1 MAQSKTTKKLF
12 QMAYGLGASI
22 VILGALFKILHW
34 EIDLG
39 IIVLNGGLLLAVGL
53 IAEAIIF
60 AIAAFEPVDDDLD
73 WSIVYPELAGG
84 VASAKAN
91 KAVVLDEEE
100 ASGMLSKKLDAMLKD
115 AKVDAALME
124 SLGTSIRGF
133 EGAAKG
139 MVPTAEAMS
148 STKKYSEEMAL
159 AAAQM
164 ESLNSLY
171 KVQVEST
178 ARQAE
183 VNEQVAHNAG
193 RLKDQMEGLA
203 NNLSSLNGV
212 YGNMLGAM
220 KG

>member
-1 MAQSKTTKKLF
+1 MAQSKTTKKIF
-12 QMAYGLGASI
+12 NMAYGLGASI

-34 EIDLG
+34 ELPLG
-39 IIVLNGGLLLAVGL
+39 FATLTGGTLLAIGLLT
-53 IAEAIIF
+53 EALIF
-60 AIAAFEPVDDDLD
+60 AIAAFEPVDDDVD
-73 WSIVYPELAGG
+73 WSLVYPELAGG
-84 VASAKAN
+84 LASAKAN
-91 KAVVLDEEE
+91 KAIVLDEEE

-115 AKVDAALME
+115 AKVDVALME
-124 SLGTSIRGF
+124 SLGTSIRSF

-139 MVPTAEAMS
+139 IAPTAEAMS